1 MGISESQL
9 ILEGEYNSAAAPHF
23 QKLAIE
29 GATRMYGPAYVRMVS
44 EHGLEFEA
52 RMLNEKSPIY
62 VGLDETISYIMKN
75 MNRYPRV
82 QCPLHYGMGKA
93 EAMLQGASGA
103 GAKRAAYNA
112 MKNVLESSGI
122 LGGERTEDGFK
133 ACRMYSESLKRIK
146 SVVPTTYTR
155 SKEKN
160 TEITAVH
167 RNCPYK
173 DSCRA
178 RVKEGLTRM
187 VGGRECT
194 ALLMANASIEIIT
207 KKQFDYR
214 LEEFDKP
221 DCVGRIFEI

>member
-1 MGISESQL
+1 MEISVNKFT
-9 ILEGEYNSAAAPHF
+9 LEGEYNSGAAPHF

-29 GATRMYGPAYVRMVS
+29 GATKMYGPIYARKVS
-44 EHGLEFEA
+44 EYGLEFEA
-52 RMLNEKSPIY
+52 KMLNEKPPVY
-62 VGLDETISYIMKN
+62 DGLDETISYIMKN
-75 MNRYPRV
+75 ASRYPRV

-155 SKEKN
+155 SEEKN

-167 RNCPYK
+167 HNCPYK

-178 RVKEGLTRM
+178 RVNEGLTRM